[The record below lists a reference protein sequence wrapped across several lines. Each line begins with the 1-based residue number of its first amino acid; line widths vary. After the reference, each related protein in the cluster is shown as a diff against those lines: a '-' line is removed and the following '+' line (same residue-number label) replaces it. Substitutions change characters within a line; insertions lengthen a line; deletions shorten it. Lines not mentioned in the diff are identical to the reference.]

1 MSPRLRNLLI
11 VLAVA
16 AALLVFGPF
25 LVPVPPLTG
34 LVLPQALAEPDSEF
48 VEVNGLS
55 VHVKRLGQ
63 GEPVLV
69 LLHGFTASTF
79 TWREVM
85 GPLAEHGTVIAFDRP
100 GFGLTERALPG
111 EWAGQSPYTPEA
123 ATDLVIGMLDHYG
136 VERATLVGNS
146 AGGALAA
153 YTALRYPERAEALVL
168 ADAPLFSVGGGSPP
182 FLLPLFNSPQARH
195 LGPLVSR
202 AFIGNLPDFVRGFWH
217 DKAKVTP
224 DIIEGYQKP
233 FRVEN
238 WDRAFW
244 EVFANSR
251 ALELGGRLDELT
263 LPVLVVTGANDVTVP
278 AEQSERLARELPN
291 AEYAALTNC
300 GHLPQEECP
309 VPFVQTVVAFLQ
321 R

>member
-1 MSPRLRNLLI
+1 MSPKLRRILLALGI
-11 VLAVA
+11 VT
-16 AALLVFGPF
+16 ALLVFGPF
-25 LVPVPPLTG
+25 LVPVPSLAG
-34 LVLPQALAEPDSEF
+34 LVPPQALAEPDSEF

-55 VHVKRLGQ
+55 VHVKKMGQ
-63 GEPVLV
+63 GERVLV

-85 GPLAEHGTVIAFDRP
+85 VPLAEHATVIAFDRP

-111 EWAGQSPYTPEA
+111 EWAGPSPYTPEA
-123 ATDLVIGMLDHYG
+123 ATDLVIGLLDYYG
-136 VERATLVGNS
+136 VERAVLVGNS

-153 YTALRYPERAEALVL
+153 YTALRYPQRVEALVL
-168 ADAPLFSVGGGSPP
+168 ADAPILSVGGGSPP
-182 FLLPLFNSPQARH
+182 LLLPLFNSPQMRH

-202 AFIGNLPDFVRGFWH
+202 AFVSNLPDFVRGFWY
-217 DKAKVTP
+217 DRSRVTP
-224 DIIEGYQKP
+224 EIIEGYQRP

-251 ALELGGRLDELT
+251 ALALGERLKELT

-278 AEQSERLARELPN
+278 VEQSERLARELPN
-291 AEYAALTNC
+291 AQYVAFPEC

-309 VPFVQTVVAFLQ
+309 APFVAAVVAFLK
-321 R
+321 